1 MILSPSL
8 LSADF
13 ARLAEE
19 VEALSRAG
27 LSWLHLDIMD
37 GAFVPNITFG
47 PPVIKKLRGA
57 TDLFFDVHLMIE
69 DPARYLEAF
78 KAAGSD
84 MLVVHAEADR
94 HLQRTLT
101 QIRAMGLKA
110 GIALNPATDIA
121 CLNWLADDIDMLV
134 IMSVNPGFSGQGF
147 IPATFR
153 KVRAARALLDSLGAA
168 DVPIEVDGGV
178 CPENAGALVDAGADI
193 LVSGS
198 SFFGSRPYDRRLAAF
213 VAAAEGRGNPSRGSE
228 WRHLPAA
235 DSKH

>member
-8 LSADF
+8 LCADF
-13 ARLAEE
+13 SRLAEE
-19 VEALSRAG
+19 AAALSCAG
-27 LSWLHLDIMD
+27 LTWLHLDIMD

-47 PPVIKKLRGA
+47 PPVIKNLRGV

-69 DPARYLEAF
+69 EPARYLEAF

-94 HLQRTLT
+94 HLQRTLA
-101 QIRAMGLKA
+101 QIRAVGLKA
-110 GIALNPATDIA
+110 GLALNPATDIA
-121 CLNWLADDIDMLV
+121 CLNWLAADIDLLL
-134 IMSVNPGFSGQGF
+134 IMGVNPGFAGQSF
-147 IPATFR
+147 IPATFG
-153 KVRAARALLDSLGAA
+153 KVCAARELLDSLGAA

-178 CPENAGALVDAGADI
+178 CPENTGALVDAGADI

-198 SFFGSRPYDRRLAAF
+198 SFFGCKPYDKRLAAF
-213 VAAAEGRGNPSRGSE
+213 AAAASGRGKPRRGSE

-235 DSKH
+235 DSKN

>member
-19 VEALSRAG
+19 VAALSRAG

-47 PPVIKKLRGA
+47 PPVIKKLRGV

-69 DPARYLEAF
+69 EPARYLEAF
-78 KAAGSD
+78 RAAGSD

-121 CLNWLADDIDMLV
+121 CLNWLADDIDMVL

-178 CPENAGALVDAGADI
+178 CPENTGALVDAGADI

-198 SFFGSRPYDRRLAAF
+198 SFFGSRHYDRRLAAF
-213 VAAAEGRGNPSRGSE
+213 VAAAEGRGNPRRGSE

-235 DSKH
+235 DSKD